1 MPTVVEVRTPA
12 RLHLGLMSFGMA
24 AARAFG
30 GIGVMI
36 DRPGVHVRVGK
47 SLRLEAR
54 GHEAERALGFART
67 CVQAWGLHESYSID
81 VRTAP
86 RGHVGLGS
94 GTQLGLAVAAGI
106 RHLAR
111 PEANDQTTAGP
122 RHPGEPPVDA
132 SEHEWTFESGAAFEL
147 ARVVGRG
154 RRSCVGVHGFARG
167 GLIVEAGRLPEQ
179 AAAGGTED
187 FSPLVARVRLPSEW
201 RCVLII
207 ARGMSGLSGDAEK
220 KAFAQLSPMPTEI
233 TAELARIALLEML
246 PAAVEG
252 RFAEFSRAVR
262 SYGLLAGQ
270 PFAEV
275 SRALPHAEAT
285 AGLIDLLGELG
296 IVGAAQSSWGPAVM
310 ACCESVASA
319 GTLLSVMERLGL
331 AEHHEVLIARFDQQG
346 AVLRELE

>member
-12 RLHLGLMSFGMA
+12 RLHLGLMSFGVPT
-24 AARAFG
+24 ARAFG

-36 DRPGVHVRVGK
+36 DRPGVHVRVSK

-54 GHEAERALGFART
+54 GPEAERALAFART
-67 CVQAWGLHESYSID
+67 CVEAWGLREAYAVE
-81 VRTAP
+81 VRMAP

-94 GTQLGLAVAAGI
+94 GTQIGLAVAAGI

-111 PEANDQTTAGP
+111 PQSTEHAPAGP
-122 RHPGEPPVDA
+122 LHPGERPVDA
-132 SEHEWTFESGAAFEL
+132 SEHEWTFESGAALEL

-179 AAAGGTED
+179 ATTGGADD

-207 ARGMSGLSGDAEK
+207 ARGMTGLAGDAEK
-220 KAFAQLSPMPTEI
+220 QAFARLPPVPTEI
-233 TAELARIALLEML
+233 TAELARIALLELL

-252 RFAEFSRAVR
+252 RFVEFSRAVR
-262 SYGLLAGQ
+262 RYGLLAGQ
-270 PFAEV
+270 PFAEA

-285 AGLIDLLGELG
+285 AGLLDLLGELG
-296 IVGAAQSSWGPAVM
+296 IEGAAQSSWGPAVM
-310 ACCESVASA
+310 ACCDSVASA
-319 GTLLSVMERLGL
+319 GTLLNVIERLGL
-331 AEHHEVLIARFDQQG
+331 TQHHEVLIARFDPQG

>member
-12 RLHLGLMSFGMA
+12 RLHLGLMSFGMPTT
-24 AARAFG
+24 RAFG
-30 GIGVMI
+30 GIGLMI
-36 DRPGVHVRVGK
+36 DRPGVHLRVSR
-47 SLRLEAR
+47 SLRLESR
-54 GHEAERALGFART
+54 GPEAERALGFART
-67 CVQAWGLHESYSID
+67 CVESWGLREAFAVE

-111 PEANDQTTAGP
+111 PQTDGAPSAGP
-122 RHPGEPPVDA
+122 PHPGERPVA
-132 SEHEWTFESGAAFEL
+132 PSEHEWTFESGAALDL
-147 ARVVGRG
+147 ARAVGRG

-167 GLIVEAGRLPEQ
+167 GLIVEAGRLPDSNP
-179 AAAGGTED
+179 GGGPED
-187 FSPLVARVRLPSEW
+187 FSPVVARVRLPSEW

-207 ARGMSGLSGDAEK
+207 ARGISGLFGDAEK
-220 KAFAQLSPMPTEI
+220 QAFSRLSPVPTEI
-233 TAELARIALLEML
+233 TAELARIALLDLL

-270 PFAEV
+270 PFAEE
-275 SRALPHAEAT
+275 SRKLPHAEAT

-296 IVGAAQSSWGPAVM
+296 IEGAAQSSWGPAVM

-319 GTLLSVMERLGL
+319 GTLLSVLERLGL
-331 AEHHEVLIARFDQQG
+331 TAHHEIVIARFDQQG